1 MKNLQTVCLLFA
13 MGGLVVAQQYTINT
27 VAGTPQV
34 PGLFPFPLPAPAT
47 GATLAPATGPSGGQ
61 LYHPSVVSTDT
72 QGNIYIGDSYTYTV
86 RMVNLSTGNI
96 SIIAGNGTPGN
107 AGDKALATSANITDV
122 HGIAVDSSG
131 QVFFS
136 DTSTCRIRRV
146 DNPITTTQPFIWTA
160 AGNTA
165 VPFCGA
171 TSGSPFVSP
180 GALAFDSKGNLY
192 IADYGAAVVRL
203 MTNTG
208 AVSTFAGTGTYG
220 YAGDGGPASKAELA
234 YPVSLTFDSSG
245 NLYIGDVGN
254 NDIRKIDTSG
264 NITTV
269 ASNVNPQGL
278 GIDAAG
284 NFYFVDGVTSTVR
297 KTLPGGGIVTIAGNG
312 SPGYAGDGGPT
323 SQAVLNQA
331 SGLNIDPHG
340 IIYVADTMNDIIR
353 SLVPIPSS
361 LGVQDTAS
369 EVPGSA
375 LEIGAIAPGEI
386 LTLFGSGLGPA
397 TLTQATAG
405 ANGLYPTQLAGTS
418 VTFNNTPAP
427 IIYTSSGLVTV
438 VAPYEITG
446 SSSANIALTYQGSTY
461 TAAMPVVAV
470 QPAVFTANASG
481 VGQAAALNQDLSV
494 NSAANPAHLGSTI
507 VLYVNGAGYTTNPVD
522 GQKAPVNCGIACLA
536 SPLQQVT
543 VKIGNQF
550 VTPSYAGAA
559 PSLIAGVMQVNA
571 QIPPGII
578 PGTIPVTVILGGPTP
593 NGYPSQSSVNIA
605 VIQ

>member
-1 MKNLQTVCLLFA
+1 

-27 VAGTPQV
+27 VAGIPQV
-34 PGLFPFPLPAPAT
+34 PGLFPYPVASPAT
-47 GATLAPATGPSGGQ
+47 GAVAAPAVGPSGGQ
-61 LYHPSVVSTDT
+61 LYHPSVVATDSK
-72 QGNIYIGDSYTYTV
+72 GNFYVGDSYTYTV

-122 HGIAVDSSG
+122 HGIAVDNSG

-192 IADYGAAVVRL
+192 IADYGASVVRM

-220 YAGDGGPASKAELA
+220 STGDGGPASKAELA
-234 YPVSLTFDSSG
+234 YPVSLTFDAAG
-245 NLYIGDVGN
+245 NLYIGDSGN
-254 NDIRKIDTSG
+254 SNIRKVDTSG

-269 ASNVNPQGL
+269 VSNITPQGI

-284 NFYFVDGVTSTVR
+284 YFYYVDGVTSTVR
-297 KTLPGGGIVTIAGNG
+297 KVLPGGGVVTVAGNG
-312 SPGYAGDGGPT
+312 SPGYAGDGGPG

-353 SLVPIPSS
+353 SLVPVPSS
-361 LGVQDTAS
+361 VGIQDTAS

-375 LEIGAIAPGEI
+375 LEIGGIAPGEI

-397 TLTQATAG
+397 TLTQATA
-405 ANGLYPTQLAGTS
+405 ANGVYPTQLAGTS
-418 VTFNNTPAP
+418 VTFNGTPAP
-427 IIYTSSGLVTV
+427 VIYTSSGLVTV

-461 TAAMPVVAV
+461 TATMPVVAV
-470 QPAVFTANASG
+470 QPAMFTANASG
-481 VGQAAALNQDLSV
+481 IGQAAALNQDLSV

-507 VLYVNGAGYTTNPVD
+507 VLYVNGAGYTNNPVD
-522 GQKAPVNCGIACLA
+522 GQVAPVNCGTSCLA
-536 SPLQQVT
+536 SPLGQVT

-559 PSLIAGVMQVNA
+559 PSLIAGVMQVNV
-571 QIPPGII
+571 QIPTTII
-578 PGTIPVTVILGGPTP
+578 PGSVPVLVTV
-593 NGYPSQSSVNIA
+593 NGYPSQSAVNIA
-605 VIQ
+605 VIP